1 MSAIAQL
8 KAMPEARAALREILG
23 QFGWG
28 ALAIG
33 GVRAAWRSRL
43 KRQELPRQF
52 LLALWE
58 HWGDREAIV
67 DGDRRVTF
75 GQFRDRVLRLT
86 NGLHRLGIGE
96 GEAVAEVM
104 HNGAPWFELMLACTL
119 RDNPMPM
126 LNWHLQPK
134 ELAECINKASPKA
147 LVLGGAFVEAVQS
160 VRDQLTTVE
169 HFIVVDADELP
180 EGMIAYESLIR
191 DSRSILPSGKL
202 GMAPKTY
209 SGGTTGTPKYINID
223 RDRLTSDSAEAR
235 RGASKEEVTRLGL
248 MQISAFHFYKIGKI
262 RDPISNNIRTL
273 IPGPLYHA
281 GVQIAVLPFFLGGT
295 AVPMSKFDPE
305 LMLKLIQDER
315 INWTFVAPTM
325 LERILALPEA
335 LKSQYDLSSM
345 RVIICAAAPCPPK
358 VKREINA
365 LFRRQGASDDVFHE
379 YYGASE
385 SGLIS
390 VLASEDYQENP
401 KRYDSVGKLRAA
413 ECRIYDEETG
423 TWTPPGKEG
432 KVLVRSP
439 MALALN
445 YVGLSEEK
453 MKENYIGV
461 EGKLWYDDGLIGY
474 VDEDGFLYLTSRIKE
489 MIISGGVNL
498 FPNEIETVIKQHP
511 AVLDVA
517 VVRAPDKDLGEVPA
531 AVIELKEHQQATR
544 EEIIEHCKKEG
555 LYGFK
560 LPKIV
565 DFGELPRNLA
575 GKLPKKQLEEK
586 YWEGVARH
594 G

>member
-1 MSAIAQL
+1 MSAVAQL
-8 KAMPEARAALREILG
+8 REMPDARAALKGILG
-23 QFGWG
+23 QFGWSTLAVVG
-28 ALAIG
+28 AK
-33 GVRAAWRSRL
+33 AAWRSRL
-43 KRQELPRQF
+43 NRTELPRHF
-52 LLALWE
+52 LPALWE
-58 HWGDREAIV
+58 RWESREAII
-67 DGDRRVTF
+67 DGEHRITF
-75 GQFRDRVLRLT
+75 GEFGDRVLRLA
-86 NGLHRLGIGE
+86 NGLHRLGVGE
-96 GEAVAEVM
+96 GDSVAELM
-104 HNGAPWFELMLACTL
+104 HNGSPWFELMLACTL
-119 RDNPMPM
+119 KGSPMPM

-147 LVLGGAFVEAVQS
+147 LVFGGAFMESVQAV
-160 VRDQLTTVE
+160 REQLTTVK
-169 HFIVVDADELP
+169 HFIVVDAESVP

-191 DSRSILPSGKL
+191 DSQPVLPPGKL
-202 GMAPKTY
+202 DMAPKTY

-223 RDRLTSDSAEAR
+223 RNRLTSDSEEVR
-235 RGASKEEVTRLGL
+235 RGASKEDVIRLGL
-248 MQISAFHFYKIGKI
+248 MQVSAFHFYKIGRVK
-262 RDPISNNIRTL
+262 DPITQNIRTL

-281 GVQIAVLPFFLGGT
+281 GVQIGVLPFFLGGT
-295 AVPMSKFDPE
+295 AVPMRKFNPE

-325 LERILALPEA
+325 LERILALPEDV
-335 LKSQYDLSSM
+335 KSKYNLSSM
-345 RVIICAAAPCPPK
+345 RTMICAAAPCPPK
-358 VKREINA
+358 VKREINE
-365 LFRRQGASDDVFHE
+365 LFRRQGAPDDVFHE

-385 SGLIS
+385 TGLIS
-390 VLASEDYQENP
+390 ILASEDYQENP

-413 ECRIYDEETG
+413 ECRIYDDEAG
-423 TWTPPGKEG
+423 AWAPAGKEG
-432 KVLVRSP
+432 RVLLRSP
-439 MALALN
+439 MALALD

-453 MKENYIGV
+453 MKESFLEV
-461 EGKLWYDDGLIGY
+461 DGKLWYDDGLVGY
-474 VDEDGFLYLTSRIKE
+474 VDEDDFLYLTSRTKE

-498 FPNEIETVIKQHP
+498 FPNEIEYVIKQHP

-531 AVIELKEHQQATR
+531 AVIQLKEGEQVTR

-586 YWEGVARH
+586 YWEGVAKH